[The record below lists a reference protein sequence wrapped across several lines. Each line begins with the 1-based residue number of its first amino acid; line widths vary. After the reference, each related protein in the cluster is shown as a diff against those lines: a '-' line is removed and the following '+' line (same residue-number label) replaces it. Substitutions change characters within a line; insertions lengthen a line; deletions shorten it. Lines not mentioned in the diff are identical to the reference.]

1 MADTNAISAARAGF
15 GIGVIGGPTV
25 VIDLAGLRILVDPT
39 FDPPTDYGR
48 LVKTQGPAVP
58 AEALGSVDLVLV
70 SHDEHA
76 DNLDESGR
84 AIAEAAPTIVTT
96 PSAATRLG
104 QHARGLRAWES
115 VDHPSGLTVT
125 ATPALHGPA
134 DEITP
139 EGWVNCEV
147 TGFLLS
153 GPEAPTVYVGGD
165 NASLAAVVEVASR
178 IRPDVAV
185 LNGGGAHVPARFD
198 DRPLTFTSTRVAAAA
213 EVLGSPRVV
222 VAHQDGWR
230 HFADDAAA
238 TRAAFL
244 AAGIEDRLVESPL
257 GRWALRA

>member
-1 MADTNAISAARAGF
+1 MAEADVIGAERSGV
-15 GIGVIGGPTV
+15 GVGVIGGPTV

-48 LVKTQGPAVP
+48 LVKTAGPAVQ
-58 AEALGSVDLVLV
+58 ADALGTLDLVLV

-76 DNLDESGR
+76 DNLDEAGR
-84 AIAEAAPTIVTT
+84 AIAEAAPMVVTT

-104 QHARGLRAWES
+104 ERATGLRAWES
-115 VDHPSGLTVT
+115 VEHPSGLTIT

-134 DEITP
+134 DAITP

-153 GPEAPTVYVGGD
+153 HPESLTVYIGGD
-165 NASLAAVVEVASR
+165 NASLAAVADVASR
-178 IRPDVAV
+178 VRPDIAV

-198 DRPLTFTSTRVAAAA
+198 DRPLTFTSARVAAAA
-213 EVLGSPRVV
+213 EVLRSPRVV

-244 AAGIEDRLVESPL
+244 AGGIEDRLVESPL
-257 GRWALRA
+257 GRWALRD